1 MKGGNYMNSN
11 PQRLKWNFKGLS
23 TDPKPTPEESY
34 KVTNGS
40 TFFCVDTSEFYIF
53 LDGQWWLQKK
63 GGGGVSDYT
72 QLSNLPQING
82 HTLTGD
88 KTAEELGLDP
98 FKHEDQIVGW
108 TKITMD
114 TDADLDIRPQIEA
127 GYKRFTILVY
137 IRKGQI
143 RQGVKYELTA
153 SELQKI
159 GSKVQNNMVCITR
172 TCIDPSGSN
181 AVCTLKQCVT
191 ANKDEQ
197 GNPIFGFMKIKY
209 NLYDASG
216 TAYASTLDNFEWCM
230 YAE

>member
-1 MKGGNYMNSN
+1 MQNN

-23 TDPKPTPEESY
+23 TDTKPTPEESY

-40 TFFCVDTSEFYIF
+40 TYFCVDTSELYIF

-82 HTLTGD
+82 VTLTGD
-88 KTAEELGLDP
+88 KTAQELGLQKY
-98 FKHEDQIVGW
+98 KHEDQVVGW
-108 TKITMD
+108 TRITMD
-114 TDADLDIRPQIEA
+114 TDEDVDIRPQIEQ
-127 GYKRFTILVY
+127 GYHKFTILVY
-137 IRKGQI
+137 IRKGSI

-153 SELQKI
+153 PELQKI
-159 GSKVQNNMVCITR
+159 GSKVQKNMVCITR

-181 AVCTLKQCVT
+181 AICTLKQCVT
-191 ANKDEQ
+191 ANLDEGDQ
-197 GNPIFGFMKIKY
+197 PIFGFMKIKY
-209 NLYDASG
+209 NMYNASG
-216 TAYASTLDNFEWCM
+216 TLITTPLDNFEWCM

>member
-1 MKGGNYMNSN
+1 MEGN

-23 TDPKPTPEESY
+23 TDPKPTPEETY

-40 TFFCVDTSEFYIF
+40 TFFCVDTSELYIF

-82 HTLTGD
+82 VTLIGD
-88 KTAEELGLDP
+88 KTAEELGLEP
-98 FKHEDQIVGW
+98 HKQEEQIIGW
-108 TKITMD
+108 TGMTMD

-127 GYKRFTILVY
+127 GYTRFTILVY
-137 IRKGQI
+137 IRKGNI
-143 RQGVKYELTA
+143 RQGVKYELTVP
-153 SELQKI
+153 ELQKI
-159 GSKVQNNMVCITR
+159 GLKVQKNMVCITR
-172 TCIDPSGSN
+172 TCINPSGSN

-191 ANKDEQ
+191 AKQDEQ

-216 TAYASTLDNFEWCM
+216 TAYSSTLDNFEYCV
-230 YAE
+230 YGE

>member
-1 MKGGNYMNSN
+1 MKNNS
-11 PQRLKWNFKGLS
+11 QRLKWNFKGLS

-40 TFFCVDTSEFYIF
+40 TYYCVDTSELYIF

-63 GGGGVSDYT
+63 GGGGVSDYE

-98 FKHEDQIVGW
+98 YKHEDIVIGW
-108 TKITMD
+108 TRITMD
-114 TDADLDIRPQIEA
+114 TDEDLDIRQQIEA

-137 IRKGQI
+137 IRKGNI

-159 GSKVQNNMVCITR
+159 GSKVQKNMVCITR

-181 AVCTLKQCVT
+181 AVCTVKQCVT
-191 ANKDEQ
+191 ANQDAS

-209 NLYDASG
+209 NLYNASG
-216 TAYASTLDNFEWCM
+216 TAITTALDNFEYCM